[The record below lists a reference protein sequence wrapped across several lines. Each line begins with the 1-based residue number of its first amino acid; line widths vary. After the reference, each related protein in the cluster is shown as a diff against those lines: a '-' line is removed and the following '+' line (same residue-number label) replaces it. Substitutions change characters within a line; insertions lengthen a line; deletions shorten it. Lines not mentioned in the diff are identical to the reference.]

1 MSAPPTIDVS
11 TLPPGTEDHRSPIW
25 WGNLLL
31 TVIETVMFALMIA
44 VYFYLRGNFS
54 QWPPV
59 QSNGPIGIQNPVPD
73 LLVPTLNLAVLLASC
88 VPMALADRAALR
100 LRQSRTFWM
109 LLVTTAMGGVAIFLR
124 FQEFGA
130 LHFRW
135 DDNAYGSVTWTI
147 LGLHLLHLIV
157 ASAENLTMLAWIL
170 VYGLDQKHGRDVRV
184 AAFYWYWIAAIWIV
198 LYAIVFPGPRFF

>member
-1 MSAPPTIDVS
+1 MNAPPTIDVS
-11 TLPPGTEDHRSPIW
+11 TLPSGTEDHRSPIW

-31 TVIETVMFALMIA
+31 TVIETVMFALMIG

-59 QSNGPIGIQNPVPD
+59 QSNGPIGFRNPVPD
-73 LLVPTLNLAVLLASC
+73 LLVPTINLAVLLASC
-88 VPMALADRAALR
+88 VPMAAADRAALH

-109 LLVTTAMGGVAIFLR
+109 LLTATASGGVAIFLR
-124 FQEFGA
+124 FREFGA

-157 ASAENLTMLAWIL
+157 ASAENLTMLAWM
-170 VYGLDQKHGRDVRV
+170 VVHGLDQKHGRDVRV

-198 LYAIVFPGPRFF
+198 LYTIVFPGPRFF